1 MPSAATAAEPLILLA
16 EQRLARSALRR
27 LLKATSVGKGRLL
40 YLVGPAGCGKSAL
53 LAESFRERPSSQVPP
68 LHVTAS
74 DFAAQLAEAS
84 SAQQVPDFQLRFRSV
99 SALICED
106 IQALEHRPESLRQL
120 LATFDHLLAHGSDVI
135 VTCTKFPG
143 QLESFPS
150 KLVNLLR
157 GGTTVRINLPGQES
171 RAELLRHFCQQRH
184 LSISREARA
193 LLSESLEVS
202 PRELIGLVTQLGER
216 RRSLKRADIE
226 EFLLQELPAKSISP
240 QKVTR
245 AVAKEFGILISEL
258 RSTRRS
264 QSLVLPRQCAMWL
277 CRKLCHA
284 SYPELGQFFER
295 QHSSVIHAVRKLE
308 SRLDHEPTLRLRLAR
323 LEEACR

>member
-1 MPSAATAAEPLILLA
+1 M
-16 EQRLARSALRR
+16 
-27 LLKATSVGKGRLL
+27 
-40 YLVGPAGCGKSAL
+40 
-53 LAESFRERPSSQVPP
+53 
-68 LHVTAS
+68 
-74 DFAAQLAEAS
+74 
-84 SAQQVPDFQLRFRSV
+84 
-99 SALICED
+99 
-106 IQALEHRPESLRQL
+106 
-120 LATFDHLLAHGSDVI
+120 
-135 VTCTKFPG
+135 
-143 QLESFPS
+143 
-150 KLVNLLR
+150 
-157 GGTTVRINLPGQES
+157 
-171 RAELLRHFCQQRH
+171 
-184 LSISREARA
+184 
-193 LLSESLEVS
+193 
-202 PRELIGLVTQLGER
+202 GLVTQLGER

-226 EFLLQELPAKSISP
+226 EFLRQELPAKSITP